1 MAHFAQLDENNTVT
15 NVVVVSNDD
24 INNLP
29 FPESEL
35 VGIAFL
41 NSLFPGKSWVQTSY
55 NSNFRVRYAG
65 VGYIYVATTAADPSG
80 GFAPPKPFPSWNW
93 DDNICCW
100 VAPIPYP
107 DNGKHYFWDDV
118 GQKWATHMA
127 SSNPVTTI
135 G

>member
-1 MAHFAQLDENNTVT
+1 MAHFAQLDENNMVV

-29 FPESEL
+29 FPESEP

-41 NSLFPGKSWVQTSY
+41 TNLIPGTKWAQTSY

-65 VGYIYVATTAADPSG
+65 IGYTFVPNSSATQNG
-80 GFAPPKPFPSWNW
+80 GFAPPKYYSSWVWSDSNCDW
-93 DDNICCW
+93 I
-100 VAPIPYP
+100 APIPYP
-107 DNGKHYFWDDV
+107 TDGKDYMWDEEKHIWFSAFV
-118 GQKWATHMA
+118 L
-127 SSNPVTTI
+127 SNPVTTI

>member
-1 MAHFAQLDENNTVT
+1 MAHFAQLDENNIVT

-29 FPESEL
+29 FPESEP

-41 NSLFPGKSWVQTSY
+41 NSILPGNIWAQTSY

-65 VGYIYVATTAADPSG
+65 VGYIYVATTAADPNG
-80 GFAPPKPFPSWNW
+80 GFAPPKPYSSWVW
-93 DDNICCW
+93 DDSICSW
-100 VAPIPYP
+100 VAPVPYP
-107 DNGKHYFWDDV
+107 DDGKDYFWDDV
-118 GQKWATHMA
+118 SQRWATNMLP
-127 SSNPVTTI
+127 SNPVTTI

>member
-1 MAHFAQLDENNTVT
+1 MAHFAQLDENNVVI

-29 FPESEL
+29 FPESEP

-41 NSLFPGKSWVQTSY
+41 TNLLPGTKWAQTSY

-65 VGYIYVATTAADPSG
+65 IGYTFVPNSAATPHG
-80 GFAPPKPFPSWNW
+80 GFSYPKYYSSWVWNDSICNWVPP
-93 DDNICCW
+93 
-100 VAPIPYP
+100 VPYP
-107 DNGKHYFWDDV
+107 DDGKNYFWEEVDQIWV
-118 GQKWATHMA
+118 THLA
-127 SSNPVTTI
+127 PPNPVTTI